1 MNNERAHVADDRGI
15 RTTDRRPGP
24 VSAAMPTTGDERA
37 LQRRANAVNAS
48 GAVVRLRALGAMT
61 VPPVIQRM
69 AYDELRT
76 GTYYRVTGH
85 EDVLYLRSKSRIG
98 RNLFT
103 PHSSMT
109 LPVFEV
115 ADPAHVE
122 RSATAEEVTVVDVNA
137 QLRRQQPRLDELRQL
152 QSKMAQRAGTL
163 RDPSIVM
170 REEERRTMIDLNIE
184 AMDHSRSIAEPL
196 IRDIFGAAT
205 TYRGVLRI
213 MTMFLDGKLPGT
225 PWSTGALMP
234 ESNMLLEQLKAL
246 TAAGLVTYESQPS
259 GQSTPIEGT
268 EVQQHQAAYLEISG
282 EAALMNELA
291 TAIGVENALHGHQ
304 ITIIEPGAVVE
315 AALRV
320 GVATIREAFEP
331 LSRVEAG
338 DIVERDDGFSA
349 NLYTRVNN
357 NARYLNAMKAVPGL
371 ASILEG
377 HVTLFLLSSTF
388 RDADATL
395 MFDRLV
401 KLVARAN
408 EALARKAVAA
418 RVRALDD
425 EPAMANEDMPTA
437 EELGIGHLDDL
448 R

>member
-1 MNNERAHVADDRGI
+1 
-15 RTTDRRPGP
+15 
-24 VSAAMPTTGDERA
+24 
-37 LQRRANAVNAS
+37 
-48 GAVVRLRALGAMT
+48 
-61 VPPVIQRM
+61 
-69 AYDELRT
+69 
-76 GTYYRVTGH
+76 
-85 EDVLYLRSKSRIG
+85 
-98 RNLFT
+98 
-103 PHSSMT
+103 
-109 LPVFEV
+109 
-115 ADPAHVE
+115 
-122 RSATAEEVTVVDVNA
+122 
-137 QLRRQQPRLDELRQL
+137 
-152 QSKMAQRAGTL
+152 
-163 RDPSIVM
+163 
-170 REEERRTMIDLNIE
+170 
-184 AMDHSRSIAEPL
+184 
-196 IRDIFGAAT
+196 
-205 TYRGVLRI
+205 
-213 MTMFLDGKLPGT
+213 
-225 PWSTGALMP
+225 MP

-320 GVATIREAFEP
+320 GVATTREAFEP
-331 LSRVEAG
+331 LSRVEAD

-357 NARYLNAMKAVPGL
+357 NARYVNAMKAVPGL

-408 EALARKAVAA
+408 EALARKSVAA

-425 EPAMANEDMPTA
+425 EPAMASEDMPTA

>member
-48 GAVVRLRALGAMT
+48 GAIVRLRALGAMT

-115 ADPAHVE
+115 ADPAPVE

-137 QLRRQQPRLDELRQL
+137 QLRRQRPRLDELRQL
-152 QSKMAQRAGTL
+152 QSEMAQRAGTL

-170 REEERRTMIDLNIE
+170 REEERETMIGLNIE
-184 AMDHSRSIAEPL
+184 AMEQSRSIAEPL

-225 PWSTGALMP
+225 PW
-234 ESNMLLEQLKAL
+234 
-246 TAAGLVTYESQPS
+246 
-259 GQSTPIEGT
+259 
-268 EVQQHQAAYLEISG
+268 
-282 EAALMNELA
+282 
-291 TAIGVENALHGHQ
+291 
-304 ITIIEPGAVVE
+304 
-315 AALRV
+315 
-320 GVATIREAFEP
+320 
-331 LSRVEAG
+331 
-338 DIVERDDGFSA
+338 
-349 NLYTRVNN
+349 
-357 NARYLNAMKAVPGL
+357 
-371 ASILEG
+371 
-377 HVTLFLLSSTF
+377 
-388 RDADATL
+388 
-395 MFDRLV
+395 
-401 KLVARAN
+401 
-408 EALARKAVAA
+408 
-418 RVRALDD
+418 
-425 EPAMANEDMPTA
+425 
-437 EELGIGHLDDL
+437 
-448 R
+448 